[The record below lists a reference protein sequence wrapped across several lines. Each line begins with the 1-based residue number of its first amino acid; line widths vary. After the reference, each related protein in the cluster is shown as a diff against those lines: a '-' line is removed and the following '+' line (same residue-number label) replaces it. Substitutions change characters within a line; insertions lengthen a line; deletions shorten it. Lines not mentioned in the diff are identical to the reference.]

1 MGNISEKIV
10 GSMNVPITNLGTIST
25 TPWYEAEEGELI
37 YDYWGTTSQ
46 TMTLSYWDSNGNR
59 IDESKDVWG
68 DVSCSAPRI
77 KTTTVPPNISVYYP
91 IFEPFIFID
100 IVNVLDTSS
109 EDILFYFPIGN
120 KMYFCLGYY
129 VDSSGLHFG
138 TFSTNASTT
147 KGMLDA
153 FKGTG
158 SYEKYSILRY
168 GGFDFSIDNVHQNFK
183 NNIYI
188 SFIQFN
194 ANGVQTWG
202 VHYFGL
208 NKTETEIFTGFLSIP
223 WHVEKFTE
231 SLFGEGMPETIEFD
245 DEFGDLSGS
254 GGYGSGGGS
263 FDDSSDAFGVPDLPS
278 IGVCDTGFINVYNPS
293 LNSLKG
299 LAEDLFPD
307 IDIPQFNDG
316 GDLQAVADNVKAI
329 GQCVKSFADCFI
341 NQNMIEYVIDCHIVP
356 CVPSITEN
364 TGLKVGFKTFSYN
377 PAKVTSDYVRI
388 DCGYLSIK
396 EYYKNF
402 LDYKGTRA
410 KLFLPFVGFVDLKNE
425 WFQDGKIHVVY
436 NYNVIDGSFMAFV
449 LATSSK
455 SKLNDTVV
463 GSYGGNCC
471 VHIPITGLNY
481 ASMISGVVQGV
492 GKGVSGLVHGDVGN
506 VASGIEQ
513 SLSSK
518 PDVEQSNSYNSNSSF
533 MGVRIPYMI
542 IERPVASF
550 SKNYPH
556 EKGLP
561 LNATYKLSQVS
572 GFTVCDSLDVENL
585 SCTKE
590 EKEMIVNLFKNG
602 VIL

>member
-1 MGNISEKIV
+1 MALRTALVNGIGNAITINDIGVVDKLYSNASNGQWCFSIYPQRYTASVSLHQYKPTDARFYKDINCISVSGLQIKLEDDVNDKIGKYHNVLSTFASFNMQASKHVPQAFAHCSMGGGQNLIV
-10 GSMNVPITNLGTIST
+10 GIYGGILYIGSSDCPPNSDDIIGVLSDRVRKYNFGSIGTVSIPSK
-25 TPWYEAEEGELI
+25 
-37 YDYWGTTSQ
+37 
-46 TMTLSYWDSNGNR
+46 NGNMNLSFVKFTYDNNAY
-59 IDESKDVWG
+59 IG
-68 DVSCSAPRI
+68 L
-77 KTTTVPPNISVYYP
+77 YY
-91 IFEPFIFID
+91 FYSSD
-100 IVNVLDTSS
+100 NNV
-109 EDILFYFPIGN
+109 
-120 KMYFCLGYY
+120 
-129 VDSSGLHFG
+129 VSGLIGFVPKYDE
-138 TFSTNASTT
+138 FS
-147 KGMLDA
+147 LC
-153 FKGTG
+153 
-158 SYEKYSILRY
+158 
-168 GGFDFSIDNVHQNFK
+168 
-183 NNIYI
+183 
-188 SFIQFN
+188 
-194 ANGVQTWG
+194 
-202 VHYFGL
+202 YFGDG
-208 NKTETEIFTGFLSIP
+208 TP
-223 WHVEKFTE
+223 D
-231 SLFGEGMPETIEFD
+231 TIEFD
-245 DEFGDLSGS
+245 DEFGSPSGE

-278 IGVCDTGFINVYNPS
+278 IGVCDTGFINVYNPALTS
-293 LNSLKG
+293 LQG

-307 IDIPQFNDG
+307 IDIPQFNDD
-316 GDLQAVADNVKAI
+316 GDLKAVADNVKAI

-341 NQNMIEYVIDCHIVP
+341 NQNMIQYVIDCHIVP
-356 CVPSITEN
+356 CVPSTSTNNGI
-364 TGLKVGFKTFSYN
+364 KVGFKTFSYN

-492 GKGVSGLVHGDVGN
+492 GRGVSGLVHGDIGN

-561 LNATYKLSQVS
+561 LNVTYKLSQVS

-585 SCTKE
+585 SCTAE
-590 EKEMIVNLFKNG
+590 EKTMIVNLFKNG

>member
-1 MGNISEKIV
+1 MGNITEKIV
-10 GSMNVPITNLGTIST
+10 GNMNVPITNLGDIST
-25 TPWYEAEEGELI
+25 TPWYQATEGELI
-37 YDYWGTTSQ
+37 YEYRDTIEQ
-46 TMTLSYWDSNGNR
+46 NCTMSYWLNGSRVDKN
-59 IDESKDVWG
+59 KN
-68 DVSCSAPRI
+68 VSGRVICDAPRI
-77 KTTTVPPNISVYYP
+77 KTTTVPPNISLYYT
-91 IFEPFIFID
+91 IFNPFIFID
-100 IVNVLDTSS
+100 IVNVFNTLS

-120 KMYFCLGYY
+120 DMNFCLGYY
-129 VDSSGLHFG
+129 VENGTLHFG
-138 TFSTNASTT
+138 TFSTNAKTVS
-147 KGMLDA
+147 GMLDA
-153 FKGTG
+153 YKGSG
-158 SYEKYSILRY
+158 NYKKYSICRY
-168 GGFDFSIDNVHQNFK
+168 GGIDYDSTLVNQFDGNID
-183 NNIYI
+183 I

-194 ANGVQTWG
+194 AGGVPTWG
-202 VHYFGL
+202 VHYFGYSKGK
-208 NKTETEIFTGFLSIP
+208 NNINTGFLSLP
-223 WHVEKFTE
+223 WNVDNFTE
-231 SLFGEGMPETIEFD
+231 SLFGEGMPEKIEFD
-245 DEFGDLSGS
+245 DEFGDMSGS

-293 LNSLKG
+293 LNSLMG

-307 IDIPQFNDG
+307 IDIPQFNDD
-316 GDLQAVADNVKAI
+316 GDLKAVADNVKAI

-341 NQNMIEYVIDCHIVP
+341 NQNMIQYVIDCHIVP
-356 CVPSITEN
+356 CVPSTTQN
-364 TGLKVGFKTFSYN
+364 NGLKVGFKTFEYN

-436 NYNVIDGSFMAFV
+436 NYNVIDGSFMAFL

-471 VHIPITGLNY
+471 VHIPITGMNY
-481 ASMISGVVQGV
+481 SSMISGVVGGV
-492 GKGVSGLVHGDVGN
+492 SKGVSGLVHGDIGN

-513 SLSSK
+513 TLSAK

-585 SCTKE
+585 SCTAE
-590 EKEMIVNLFKNG
+590 EKTMIVDLFKNG